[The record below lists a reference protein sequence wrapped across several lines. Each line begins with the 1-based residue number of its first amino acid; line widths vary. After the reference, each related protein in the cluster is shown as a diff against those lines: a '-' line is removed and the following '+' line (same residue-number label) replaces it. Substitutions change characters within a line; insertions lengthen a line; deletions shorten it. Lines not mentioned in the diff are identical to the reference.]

1 MKQHNTHTD
10 EELYQQIMAELK
22 PGADEYDALMAEGKA
37 PASRSKIV
45 AMHEKR
51 TLSQRRSAY
60 IYKYVAA
67 ACIALAI
74 IGTSIGIL
82 MNSETESSHPVVAEV
97 VNHASDNQ
105 PSDNTLLAH
114 EEAKKPVVAD
124 SDKLAGSDKHETNI
138 APAVS
143 VSTSSAS
150 HAQPKHTKTETP
162 QPSADEA
169 EQEFLYALIT
179 EVENRALEEQEEE
192 ERLYR
197 SIVEEVSANMSN
209 GSNKPELIL

>member
-37 PASRSKIV
+37 PASRSKVV
-45 AMHEKR
+45 AMHEQHTPSHKR
-51 TLSQRRSAY
+51 NAS

-67 ACIALAI
+67 ACIAFAI

-82 MNSETESSHPVVAEV
+82 MNSEAGTSHPVAEV
-97 VNHASDNQ
+97 VKPASDNQ
-105 PSDNTLLAH
+105 QSDNTLLAQ
-114 EEAKKPVVAD
+114 EEVKKPVAVERDGHAEGGEVEK
-124 SDKLAGSDKHETNI
+124 SNVT
-138 APAVS
+138 AVS
-143 VSTSSAS
+143 VSTLSAS
-150 HAQPKHTKTETP
+150 HTQPKHTNAEAP
-162 QPSADEA
+162 HPSADEA

-209 GSNKPELIL
+209 ESNKPELIL